1 MQIVLDVS
9 FSDKISVDM
18 NEMEPWE
25 RNLSTL
31 AGDLLMEQ
39 WPREERPQQID
50 ISLVFLTAE
59 EIGNLN
65 AQYRGL
71 PEPTDVLSFPMWEE
85 EGAFS
90 PPSNWQMLELG
101 DIVVCPS
108 VVSSNAAEKGVPFEK
123 ELVLVIIHG
132 LLHLIGFD
140 HDTPEK
146 ERRMWDLQSKW
157 LERALCM
164 EGLLRVAFNPKE
176 G

>member
-9 FSDKISVDM
+9 FSDKILADM
-18 NEMEPWE
+18 HKMEPWKKA
-25 RNLSTL
+25 LSSL
-31 AGDLLMEQ
+31 ADDLLMEQ
-39 WPREERPQQID
+39 WPGEERPQQIA

-59 EIGNLN
+59 EIEDLN

-71 PEPTDVLSFPMWEE
+71 PEPTDVLSFPLWEE
-85 EGAFS
+85 EGNFS
-90 PPSNWQMLELG
+90 PSSNWQMLELG

-108 VVSSNAAEKGVPFEK
+108 VVSSNAAEKGIPFEE
-123 ELVLVIIHG
+123 ELALVIIHG
-132 LLHLIGFD
+132 LLHLVGYD

-146 ERRMWDLQSKW
+146 EKHMWDLQSKW